1 MQVLKTIKRFQ
12 GWLLAGS
19 FALALAACGGG
30 GSGGST
36 TTTTTTTTTSSTTS
50 SGVTSILSSGSN
62 VVTMT
67 VEAGPNPDYRNTPYV
82 TVKVCAPNN
91 ASLCDTVPNVL
102 VDTGSV
108 GLRVLASALP
118 NTLSSLT
125 QVTDAASGNPLNE
138 CGLFASGYTWGTV
151 RQGGV
156 TLGSE
161 TTSSSQNI
169 QVIGDSS
176 AGPVPTYCESAGS
189 NYSEQTASTLTANGI
204 IGLNGIHY
212 DCGSG
217 CVSASTPN
225 PGTYYECPS
234 TTTACSAV
242 NVPLSNQVANIVYS
256 LPTDNNGVIVQLPAV
271 GTDGAATATGALI
284 FGIGTQSNNTL
295 GSASEIPT
303 DAYGDFTATLNGSSV
318 SGSFVDTGS
327 TYYFFTASQLG
338 LTQCTI
344 NTTSFF
350 CPASTVTES
359 SVFSASNGSS
369 SNTYNASFPIAN
381 AYNVLSASSNYA
393 IGNVAA
399 VNSYS
404 SITGLDFGLPFV
416 YSRNV
421 YIGNQTSIG
430 NGGYVAF
437 SSN

>member
-19 FALALAACGGG
+19 FVLALAACGGG
-30 GSGGST
+30 GSGSS
-36 TTTTTTTTTSSTTS
+36 TTTTTSSTTS
-50 SGVTSILSSGSN
+50 AGVTSILSSGSN

-91 ASLCDTVPNVL
+91 ASLCDTIQNVL

-125 QVTDAASGNPLNE
+125 PVTDTASGNPLNE

-204 IGLNGIHY
+204 IGLNGVHY

-225 PGTYYECPS
+225 QGTYYECPS

-303 DAYGDFTATLNGSSV
+303 DAFGDFTATLNGTSV

-327 TYYFFTASQLG
+327 TYYFFTTSQLG
-338 LTQCTI
+338 QPECTESGI
-344 NTTSFF
+344 AGEFF
-350 CPASTVTES
+350 CPTNTVTES
-359 SVFSASNGSS
+359 SVFSATSGSS
-369 SNTYNASFPIAN
+369 SNTYDASFPVAN
-381 AYNVLSASSNYA
+381 AYDVLSASTNYA

-399 VNSYS
+399 VNPYS

-416 YSRNV
+416 YSRNI